1 MKTLFVAA
9 SAVVV
14 SLVMATS
21 AMAVN
26 QYTVAGSTSP
36 RQTGTAKKP
45 QPVRVNLR
53 FTVQDT
59 EAARPLGLKSFKL
72 LMGGTRINTNLF
84 PACTAKT
91 TTDAQSD
98 AGCKPSALLAEGF
111 ALNLAGPTNDRQNA
125 GRQLKCYL
133 SLRLWNARNNR
144 LNLHVEGKQSPQG
157 FADPK
162 HCPLPVSVGIPI
174 TVKRLS
180 RGSQIELVIPS
191 SLTNPAPGF
200 TNSVV
205 EMRLNGKRKSKISG
219 SGKSRRRV
227 GVFETTG
234 RCART
239 GGGFSRAF
247 NYEFTN
253 ESGPSISQT
262 ARSKCSR

>member
-1 MKTLFVAA
+1 MKKLYLVGTALVLAA
-9 SAVVV
+9 A
-14 SLVMATS
+14 MTS
-21 AMAVN
+21 TAFAAN

-36 RQTGTAKKP
+36 RETGTAKKP
-45 QPVRVNLR
+45 KPVKVNLR

-72 LMGGTRINTNLF
+72 LMTGTRINTNLF

-111 ALNLAGPTNDRQNA
+111 ANNLAGPTNDRENA

-205 EMRLNGKRKSKISG
+205 EMRLFGKRKSKISG
-219 SGKSRRRV
+219 SGDARRRV

-239 GGGFSRAF
+239 GGAFSRAF
-247 NYEFTN
+247 NYEFPN
-253 ESGPSISQT
+253 ESGPPISQT
-262 ARSKCSR
+262 ARAKCSR